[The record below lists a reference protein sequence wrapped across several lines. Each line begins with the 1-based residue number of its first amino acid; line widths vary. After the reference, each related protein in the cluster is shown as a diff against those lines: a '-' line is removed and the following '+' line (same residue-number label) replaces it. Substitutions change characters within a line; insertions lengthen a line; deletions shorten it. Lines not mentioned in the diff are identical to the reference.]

1 LRRKIYAP
9 GACCIGSTEVGLV
22 PVTRTKIL
30 AGLLE
35 SKEYDIKNHLLSCG
49 KVFFDLKPNS

>member
-1 LRRKIYAP
+1 MPP

-35 SKEYDIKNHLLSCG
+35 SKEYDVKNHLYSFG